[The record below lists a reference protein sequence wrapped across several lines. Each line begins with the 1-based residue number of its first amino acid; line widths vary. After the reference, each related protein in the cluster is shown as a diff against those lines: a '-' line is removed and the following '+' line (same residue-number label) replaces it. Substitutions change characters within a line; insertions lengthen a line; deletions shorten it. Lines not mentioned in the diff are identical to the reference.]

1 MSRNSDNLTKS
12 LNKLK
17 QITQQFNKVSNNR
30 YEEVSQEFN
39 KVSINGYVC
48 DICSEQSINDSLKKI
63 DNKFGN
69 IEVLVNSAAINWDK
83 LLISASSGL
92 INDIIDTNLKG
103 TIFMCK
109 AILKQ
114 MIRQTKGSIVNIGL
128 TLNWIKLR
136 LRLLLIEW
144 MIGSVIALN
153 GNIGQTIYSA
163 SKAGLIGFTKSLAKE
178 VAPKEITVNLIAPGI
193 RPYFTCN

>member
-17 QITQQFNKVSNNR
+17 QITQEFNKVSNNG
-30 YEEVSQEFN
+30 YEETSQELN

-48 DICSEQSINDSLKKI
+48 DICSEESINDILKNI

-69 IEVLVNSAAINWDK
+69 IEVLVNSAAINSDK
-83 LLISASSGL
+83 LLISASNGL
-92 INDIIDTNLKG
+92 INDIIDTNLKA

-128 TLNWIKLR
+128 TLN
-136 LRLLLIEW
+136 
-144 MIGSVIALN
+144 
-153 GNIGQTIYSA
+153 
-163 SKAGLIGFTKSLAKE
+163 
-178 VAPKEITVNLIAPGI
+178 
-193 RPYFTCN
+193 

>member
-17 QITQQFNKVSNNR
+17 EMSQEFNKVSNNG

-48 DICSEQSINDSLKKI
+48 DISSEESINDSLKKI

-69 IEVLVNSAAINWDK
+69 IEVLVNSAAINSDK

-114 MIRQTKGSIVNIGL
+114 MIRQRKGSIVNIGL
-128 TLNWIKLR
+128 TLN
-136 LRLLLIEW
+136 
-144 MIGSVIALN
+144 
-153 GNIGQTIYSA
+153 
-163 SKAGLIGFTKSLAKE
+163 
-178 VAPKEITVNLIAPGI
+178 
-193 RPYFTCN
+193 

>member
-12 LNKLK
+12 LNKFK
-17 QITQQFNKVSNNR
+17 QMTQQFNKVSNNG

-48 DICSEQSINDSLKKI
+48 DICSEQSTNDSLKNI

-69 IEVLVNSAAINWDK
+69 IEVLVNSAAINSGK

-92 INDIIDTNLKG
+92 INDIIDTNLKA

-128 TLNWIKLR
+128 IFN
-136 LRLLLIEW
+136 
-144 MIGSVIALN
+144 
-153 GNIGQTIYSA
+153 
-163 SKAGLIGFTKSLAKE
+163 
-178 VAPKEITVNLIAPGI
+178 
-193 RPYFTCN
+193 

>member
-12 LNKLK
+12 FNKFK
-17 QITQQFNKVSNNR
+17 QMTKQFNKVSNNG

-48 DICSEQSINDSLKKI
+48 DISSEESINDSLK
-63 DNKFGN
+63 N
-69 IEVLVNSAAINWDK
+69 IEVLVNSAAINSDK

-92 INDIIDTNLKG
+92 INDIIDTNLKA

-128 TLNWIKLR
+128 TFN
-136 LRLLLIEW
+136 
-144 MIGSVIALN
+144 
-153 GNIGQTIYSA
+153 
-163 SKAGLIGFTKSLAKE
+163 
-178 VAPKEITVNLIAPGI
+178 
-193 RPYFTCN
+193 